1 MCDLLFDDGLL
12 PLLVS
17 VTWVS
22 QHGVTSCKAH
32 KLDGRLMSARL
43 FNCSATKR
51 LPPSAGGP
59 VVRSPAGSDSHVR
72 RAPRRFGAALT
83 NSRRRSPSLT
93 FRVRLPRRTEHTA
106 AERLSEGGRRKLRQ
120 SLAQNSAQRPTPAP
134 LDPHRCP
141 NTVSQSHWSFSSWFF
156 ARGVYR
162 KCVCTVCQSCVLRW
176 TGSESVI
183 TSACVSST
191 VGLFH
196 SVGRI
201 CFLTTGIH

>member
-106 AERLSEGGRRKLRQ
+106 AERLSEGGGRKLRQ

-134 LDPHRCP
+134 LIHTAAPTLSVRV
-141 NTVSQSHWSFSSWFF
+141 T
-156 ARGVYR
+156 GVFLLGSLHGAFTGNVYVQ
-162 KCVCTVCQSCVLRW
+162 CVRAV
-176 TGSESVI
+176 
-183 TSACVSST
+183 
-191 VGLFH
+191 F
-196 SVGRI
+196 
-201 CFLTTGIH
+201 